1 MKVTIAGIRNRMCYP
16 HTVANGDVNAS
27 GRWSDAT
34 SCKTRVRKCGFKL
47 SVSLLAVVCILL
59 SVLPGCNT
67 SPLQG
72 LFLTITSHHIY
83 DQSTGPQLGPARILR
98 SGESCSFTAAYL
110 EYFFYGPGQGGVQ
123 DAMRRNNIQK
133 IAVIDYSSVN
143 VLYGTFRMECVEV
156 FGE

>member
-1 MKVTIAGIRNRMCYP
+1 MKVTILKNRNHMCYP
-16 HTVANGDVNAS
+16 HVVSNGDVYAP
-27 GRWSDAT
+27 GKWSDAT
-34 SCKTRVRKCGFKL
+34 SCKTRGRKNRIKL
-47 SVSLLAVVCILL
+47 YVPVMAIGLMLL
-59 SVLPGCNT
+59 SAMPGCNT